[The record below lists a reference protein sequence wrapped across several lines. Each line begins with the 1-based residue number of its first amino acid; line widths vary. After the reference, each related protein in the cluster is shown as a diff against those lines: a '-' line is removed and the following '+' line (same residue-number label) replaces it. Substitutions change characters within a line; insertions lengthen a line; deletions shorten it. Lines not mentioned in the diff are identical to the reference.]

1 MRDTTN
7 EAAAVADAAIK
18 RMNPVDRL
26 RQSLAYSETMRNL
39 AIARLRAKHPDLCT
53 LELVEL
59 LLGERLVGDDRTT
72 P

>member
-26 RQSLAYSETMRNL
+26 RQSLAHSETMRNL
-39 AIARLRAKHPDLCT
+39 AIARLRAKHPDRST

-59 LLGERLVGDDRTT
+59 LLGERLVGEDR
-72 P
+72 PMP